1 MTTKKIVLIVGGV
14 VVVLGFLV
22 ACFVGVIVG
31 VAVYSVGNSEAA
43 ARGCQPA
50 PVRAE
55 RIPDGRPSDW
65 MPRPDHLAMS
75 WFALREWVGLLAQRM
90 GF

>member
-1 MTTKKIVLIVGGV
+1 
-14 VVVLGFLV
+14 
-22 ACFVGVIVG
+22 
-31 VAVYSVGNSEAA
+31 
-43 ARGCQPA
+43 
-50 PVRAE
+50 VRAE
-55 RIPDGRPSDW
+55 RVPDGRPADW